1 MILANFHSH
10 TTFCD
15 GKNTPE
21 EMVERA
27 LELGMFA
34 LGFSGHAYIAYDGTT
49 GMDEATTAAYRQE
62 VLRLKEKYKNKIDI
76 FLGIE
81 LDGYSPAPD
90 YPYDYRIG
98 SVHGIMVDGE
108 YMAVDYREDFSEEV
122 VKNHFGG
129 DYYAYIEEYYRAET
143 LLAPKYDPD
152 IIGHFDLVTKFNEN
166 NKHFDESHPRYRK
179 AALESLETLM
189 KLGKPF
195 EINTGAISRGYRQT
209 PYPAPFLLKAIHDMG
224 GSIILSSDCHSRDG
238 LLCNFEEATDMA
250 KRCGFTTALVL
261 TADGFKEADL

>member
-21 EMVERA
+21 EMVETA
-27 LELGMFA
+27 LSLGMFA

-49 GMDEATTAAYRQE
+49 GMDPETTAAYRAE
-62 VLRLKEKYKNKIDI
+62 ILRLKEKYKDQIAI
-76 FLGIE
+76 YLGIE

-108 YMAVDYREDFSEEV
+108 YKAVDYREDFTNETV
-122 VKNHFGG
+122 QTCFGG
-129 DYYAYIEEYYRAET
+129 DYYAYAEAYYQAET
-143 LLAPKYDPD
+143 ALAPKYNPD
-152 IIGHFDLVTKFNEN
+152 IIGHFDLVTKFNQD
-166 NKHFDESHPRYRK
+166 NKYFDESHPRYQK
-179 AALESLETLM
+179 AAMDSLGQLI

-195 EINTGAISRGYRQT
+195 EINTGAISRGYRTT

-224 GSIILSSDCHSRDG
+224 GSIILSSDCHSKAG

-250 KRCGFTTALVL
+250 KRCGFTTAMVL
-261 TADGFKEADL
+261 TPNGFREMPL